1 MTDTYELTLLRDEE
15 LRLLRRIE
23 GLIAEIGQLRG
34 ALKLFADEADRTGVE
49 FVKHA
54 QKWKRETI
62 HLSSPTQKYIHP
74 SYARI
79 IGLGLSVVPLILDD
93 LRKQGGD
100 WFYALRA
107 ITGENPIKT
116 SMAGDMPKM
125 TRAWLLWGAKR
136 NTQNASQEPKP

>member
-1 MTDTYELTLLRDEE
+1 MYDSAGTDTSSGVANLILAGQAQVSQYGSDFFLRTPTEFI
-15 LRLLRRIE
+15 LPPKKFLV
-23 GLIAEIGQLRG
+23 
-34 ALKLFADEADRTGVE
+34 DRTGVE

-107 ITGENPIKT
+107 ITGENPVKT

-136 NTQNASQEPKP
+136 NY